1 MCTFII
7 LSKRKIVVIFN
18 IVRRL
23 IAQSGVQISETW
35 SNSTDIP
42 IHCVNCAHL
51 SQLSEIKVGADLGQV
66 EEISCP
72 AERLNILALPHK
84 NIQSVLNRFI

>member
-18 IVRRL
+18 IVRKL

-35 SNSTDIP
+35 SDSTDVP
-42 IHCVNCAHL
+42 LWYVNCEYL
-51 SQLSEIKVGADLGQV
+51 SQLSEIKVGADSGQV

-72 AERLNILALPHK
+72 AERLNILALPY
-84 NIQSVLNRFI
+84 

>member
-18 IVRRL
+18 IVRKL

-35 SNSTDIP
+35 SDSTDVP
-42 IHCVNCAHL
+42 LWYVNCEYL
-51 SQLSEIKVGADLGQV
+51 SQLSEIKVGAALGQV

-72 AERLNILALPHK
+72 AERFETKFPILYVQNH
-84 NIQSVLNRFI
+84 

>member
-18 IVRRL
+18 IVRKL

-35 SNSTDIP
+35 SDSTDVP
-42 IHCVNCAHL
+42 LWYANCEYL
-51 SQLSEIKVGADLGQV
+51 SQLSEIKVGADSGQV

-72 AERLNILALPHK
+72 AERLNILALPY
-84 NIQSVLNRFI
+84 